1 MRLGIPFDMFL
12 NPNFK
17 MTRSFDNIA
26 RTTADLNMSFKI
38 VIFFQTILSFVQSR
52 KMINIY
58 DDIALKYGNVIVK
71 DFRKYEKPERNKN
84 KLKLDINFLTN
95 CKQLGVCPK
104 FIIFKLPNV
113 SNKDTINS

>member
-12 NPNFK
+12 NPSFK

-71 DFRKYEKPERNKN
+71 DF
-84 KLKLDINFLTN
+84 LTN